1 MDNQFQK
8 LSEDQQQQL
17 LFMMLVQQHEQI
29 GLMGLGKIKN
39 PATDVIERDLNAAKY
54 AIDTLAMLEKY
65 TKGNIEK
72 ELSSYLQ
79 QKLSMLR
86 LNYVDEIKSEP
97 VKKSESIASSDDSDT
112 E

>member
-8 LSEDQQQQL
+8 LSDDQQHQL

-65 TKGNIEK
+65 TKGNIER
-72 ELSSYLQ
+72 ELSSYLT

-86 LNYVDEIKSEP
+86 LNYVDEANHVSE
-97 VKKSESIASSDDSDT
+97 KKSDPAPPVDESETA
-112 E
+112 

>member
-39 PATDVIERDLNAAKY
+39 PATDAIERDLNAAKY

-72 ELSSYLQ
+72 ELISYLQ

-86 LNYVDEIKSEP
+86 LNYVDEANNESE
-97 VKKSESIASSDDSDT
+97 KKSGSVPANDSS
-112 E
+112 EKE

>member
-8 LSEDQQQQL
+8 LSDDQQQQL

-39 PATDVIERDLNAAKY
+39 PATDAIERDLNAAKY

-86 LNYVDEIKSEP
+86 LNYVDEAKNEP
-97 VKKSESIASSDDSDT
+97 VKKVDNPTSNHESES

>member
-1 MDNQFQK
+1 
-8 LSEDQQQQL
+8 
-17 LFMMLVQQHEQI
+17 MMLVQQHEQI

-39 PATDVIERDLNAAKY
+39 PATDVIEQDLNAAKY

-86 LNYVDEIKSEP
+86 LNYVDEIKNES
-97 VKKSESIASSDDSDT
+97 VKKSDTIANSDDSDT